1 MAINN
6 LAAGKLDT
14 RITLLQPAKTVTGG
28 AHSVTYTDYKAVWA
42 NARQVTF
49 RESMT
54 AQVQLQN
61 ETYTLMMRYVAGITP
76 DWAVRMKGIRYRVL
90 SVNADKTAGSLILGI
105 ELDNSI
111 TQEPTS

>member
-14 RITLLQPAKTVTGG
+14 RIMLHRPVKTVTGG
-28 AHSVTYTDYKAVWA
+28 AHSVAYTEYKAVWA

-49 RESMT
+49 RESMM

-61 ETYTLMMRYVAGITP
+61 ETYTLAMRYIAGITP
-76 DWAVRMKGIRYRVL
+76 DWAVRMRGIRYRVMT
-90 SVNADKTAGSLILGI
+90 VEADKSAGSLILGI
-105 ELDNSI
+105 ELDNTI

>member
-14 RITLLQPAKTVTGG
+14 RIMLLQPARAIIAG
-28 AHSVTYTDYKAVWA
+28 ANKITYTDYKTVWA
-42 NARQVTF
+42 NTRQITF
-49 RESMT
+49 RESMA

-61 ETYTLMMRYVAGITP
+61 ETYTLAMRYIPGITP
-76 DWAVRMKGIRYRVL
+76 DWAVMMRGIRYRVMT
-90 SVNADKTAGSLILGI
+90 VNSDKSAGSLILGI
-105 ELDNSI
+105 ELDNTI

>member
-14 RITLLQPAKTVTGG
+14 RITLLRPAKTVTGG
-28 AHSVTYTDYKAVWA
+28 AHSVTYTEYKAVWA

-61 ETYTLMMRYVAGITP
+61 ETYTLAMRYIPGITP
-76 DWAVRMKGIRYRVL
+76 DWAVRMHGIRYRVMT
-90 SVNADKTAGSLILGI
+90 VNADKSAGSLILGI
-105 ELDNSI
+105 ELDNTI